1 MKIFNV
7 SAQSKSIGNK
17 EQAFWKEFVYPL
29 QTQVDSLYQYLHY
42 YNPQWRILGLDS
54 KGEHVLSYYN
64 QDNALIEENNLMSVG
79 GELPIVDI
87 WKLHYRWGFKNRL
100 SYPLFYG
107 TPGNYYSLN
116 IGATIY
122 KKDAYDV
129 DSSNAESLSHFL
141 IFESGL
147 AQYYTWKI
155 STGLHDGNVQL
166 RYDWYLSNELD
177 FGLTYAVQFVEGVPR
192 YFFQDNDGMR
202 YQIRYKD
209 SPFDIETLS
218 DYNNY
223 NIRYS
228 NDGEEYYPDNLD
240 PNNPVYQKWNGASE
254 IIADVIISSTEN
266 NVTVYEDL
274 IADVQLYQRPGKK
287 SEFQVR
293 LDKSSNN
300 HPSIENSFEVVFS

>member
-1 MKIFNV
+1 MVF
-7 SAQSKSIGNK
+7 AY
-17 EQAFWKEFVYPL
+17 FYFFYPKK
-29 QTQVDSLYQYLHY
+29 YQYLHY

-54 KGEHVLSYYN
+54 QVEYNLSYYN
-64 QDNALIEENNLMSVG
+64 QDNALIKESDLVSVG
-79 GELPIVDI
+79 GLPIVNI
-87 WKLHYRWGFKNRL
+87 WDLHYRWGFKNRF

-107 TPGNYYSLN
+107 TPDNYYQLN

-129 DSSNAESLSHFL
+129 DSSNIESLSHFL

-147 AQYYTWKI
+147 AQYYTWQI
-155 STGLHDGNVQL
+155 STGLHNGDIQL
-166 RYDWYLSNELD
+166 RYDLYLSNELD
-177 FGLTYAVQFVEGVPR
+177 FGLAYAVQFVEGVPR
-192 YFFQDNDGMR
+192 YFFQDGDGMR

-209 SPFDIETLS
+209 SPFDIETLF

-228 NDGEEYYPDNLD
+228 NDGEEYYPSSFDNQ
-240 PNNPVYQKWNGASE
+240 VYQKWNGASE
-254 IIADVIISSTEN
+254 IIANTVISSTEN
-266 NVTVYEDL
+266 GIAVYEDL

-293 LDKSSNN
+293 LDKSGNN
-300 HPSIENSFEVVFS
+300 RPNIENNFEVVFS